1 MNLNLSICRSFKFM
15 SHFSYISTK
24 IQNIQYLKKAL
35 LNLDIQFVIQNSP
48 VKLNNSNLVISQNN
62 GYDVEF
68 NWNGKEYELITDLSF
83 WQQKWSVETFMDK
96 LKQTYANE
104 TIVNESEK
112 QGFQKIRQS
121 NNNNG
126 EISILFER
134 WK

>member
-1 MNLNLSICRSFKFM
+1 M

-62 GYDVEF
+62 GYDIEF

>member
-1 MNLNLSICRSFKFM
+1 M

>member
-62 GYDVEF
+62 GYDIEF